1 MIIHVPS
8 FSFRLEIL
16 LLVVLV
22 GTFLLIY
29 TLRSCCRYS
38 VHEFMDQLMN
48 AIMPI
53 EKEPPLEKKEEE
65 VRPMDIMWYTPEIK

>member
-38 VHEFMDQLMN
+38 VREFMDQLMN

-53 EKEPPLEKKEEE
+53 EKKHPLEKKEKET
-65 VRPMDIMWYTPEIK
+65 RPMDIMWYTP

>member
-8 FSFRLEIL
+8 FSFRLEI
-16 LLVVLV
+16 VFLV
-22 GTFLLIY
+22 GIVGAFLFIY

-38 VHEFMDQLMN
+38 IHEFMDQLMN

-53 EKEPPLEKKEEE
+53 EKEEKLEEE
-65 VRPMDIMWYTPEIK
+65 EECPMDIMWYTPEEK